1 MSHYDAKVA
10 EELGCSFISVMLQD
24 TEMYRK
30 YRKILLKQY
39 PNKEGMGW
47 PTYLLVTDPDGE
59 FSIEGELKG
68 GMPKETSAP
77 SSPRCCR
84 LDGGWWGQGDLNPHR
99 PFSPSDF
106 KSRASTDSAMPPPGH
121 LRFPPAV
128 LRPWTF
134 RPCFHKFP
142 RTRCWFCWPMSLWA
156 ASTSL

>member
-10 EELGCSFISVMLQD
+10 EELGFSFISVMLQD

-68 GMPKETSAP
+68 GMPKGDFRAKLAELLP
-77 SSPRCCR
+77 S
-84 LDGGWWGQGDLNPHR
+84 
-99 PFSPSDF
+99 
-106 KSRASTDSAMPPPGH
+106 
-121 LRFPPAV
+121 
-128 LRPWTF
+128 
-134 RPCFHKFP
+134 
-142 RTRCWFCWPMSLWA
+142 
-156 ASTSL
+156 